1 MTPTPH
7 PAADP
12 VCLAGGACLL
22 LAIALTAT
30 GGPWGAVTALGLS
43 GLVVGV
49 SGLMLLY
56 AGRP

>member
-1 MTPTPH
+1 VTPTPH

-49 SGLMLLY
+49 SGLVLLY
-56 AGRP
+56 GDEP

>member
-1 MTPTPH
+1 VTPTPH

-22 LAIALTAT
+22 LAIALAAT
-30 GGPWGAVTALGLS
+30 GGPWGAMTALGLS

-49 SGLMLLY
+49 SGLVLLY
-56 AGRP
+56 GDEP